1 MENKTRETKE
11 ITTTGGHKVTLLT
24 YITGREAREINS
36 SREDADA
43 SFTKP
48 TDVAFGIVIKSLD
61 DSSEDIVNRVLDLK
75 LEDFTDVS
83 NALAEVM
90 DPKKKS
96 GI

>member
-1 MENKTRETKE
+1 MENPRPTRE

-24 YITGREAREINS
+24 YITGREAREINA
-36 SREDADA
+36 SREDGDA

-48 TDVAFGIVIKSLD
+48 TDVAFGIVIRSLD

-75 LEDFTDVS
+75 LEDFTEIS
-83 NALAEVM
+83 TALAETM

-96 GI
+96 EI